1 MMIESVHNPKVKRW
15 VELQQKKGREKY
27 GSFLIEGVRLVEE
40 ALSSHAP
47 VEAVIWQVDKSFSFL
62 AKLPPSIEQW
72 QVSEAVMKK
81 ISSTE
86 QSQGIVAVVAMERKK
101 VIDFDGNLLLLVD
114 GVQDPGNLGT
124 IIRTADAAGV
134 DMVIL
139 GEGTVDLYNPKTVR
153 STMGSLFHLP
163 VVSASLAQ
171 AIAELKEKGVVVV
184 ASSLAT
190 DQWYDEVDYGH
201 KVALIVGNEGNG
213 IRWEVLT
220 LADQLVKIPIYGKAE
235 SLNVSVATA
244 LMLYEIRKSLKCK
257 R

>member
-1 MMIESVHNPKVKRW
+1 MIESVHNSKAKRW

-27 GSFLIEGVRLVEE
+27 GAFLIEGVRLVED
-40 ALSSHAP
+40 ALQSNAP
-47 VEAVIWQVDKSFSFL
+47 VEAVIWQGDKTFPFL

-81 ISSTE
+81 ISTTE

-101 VIDFDGNLLLLVD
+101 VKDFDGDLLLLVD

-163 VVSASLAQ
+163 IVSAPLTQ
-171 AIAELKEKGVVVV
+171 AIADLKNKGVAVI

-190 DQWYDEVDYGH
+190 DRWYDQVQYGQR
-201 KVALIVGNEGNG
+201 VALIVGNEGSG
-213 IRWEVLT
+213 IRQEILA

-244 LMLYEIRKSLKCK
+244 LMLYEIRKSM
-257 R
+257 RT